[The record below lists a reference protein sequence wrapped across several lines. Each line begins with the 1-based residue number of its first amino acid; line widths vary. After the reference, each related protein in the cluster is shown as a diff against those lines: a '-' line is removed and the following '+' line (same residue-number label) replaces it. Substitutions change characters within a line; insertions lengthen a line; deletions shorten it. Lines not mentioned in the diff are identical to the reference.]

1 MSQSA
6 TYFCGLAAM
15 LYLAVCLTLA
25 AVRWFHMCRPYDR
38 DARYYYPGRPF
49 VTGVWLSALATV
61 PYVLHPESVD
71 AWCLARLY
79 FLPVTMFH
87 FAIIAFSYFGSVM
100 QWRRWRALALLVGMP
115 VALALLA
122 AVGLSVWPG
131 EQLAASPLRT
141 AATWVYVALG
151 VVVTITCVAL
161 MCVVLRWAK
170 RFDND
175 DFSNPADFPVV
186 QARRWI
192 LMIVVN
198 MGLCWAGAALDSPA
212 FLAALQLL
220 LAVSCVVFLITAL
233 QPHRN
238 GPVEVAVVTEP
249 LAEAQE
255 VDLPEQ
261 PEVRSEPSGVRPEE
275 LLSAVVTVVEEQ
287 EAYRDS
293 HLTLQ
298 DVANRCG
305 YGRTYI
311 AAVVKSELGGF
322 FSYVNHLR
330 VEYAERYLNEHP
342 EATIAEAAEAAGF
355 SDRKAFYKARGHVV
369 V

>member
-100 QWRRWRALALLVGMP
+100 QWRRWRALAFLVGTP
-115 VALALLA
+115 VSLALLG
-122 AVGLSVWPG
+122 AVVLSVWPG
-131 EQLAASPLRT
+131 EQLAAGPLRT
-141 AATWVYVALG
+141 VATWVYVALG

-170 RFDND
+170 RFDSD

-198 MGLCWAGAALDSPA
+198 TILCWAGAALNSPA

-220 LAVSCVVFLITAL
+220 LAASCVVFLISAL
-233 QPHRN
+233 HPHRN
-238 GPVEVAVVTEP
+238 RPVEDAVVTDP
-249 LAEAQE
+249 LAEASEADQP
-255 VDLPEQ
+255 DQREQ
-261 PEVRSEPSGVRPEE
+261 LGVRPEE